1 MHVALLHEGN
11 PRVPD
16 GIHEL
21 RAISISTRDGFIE
34 GGTARD
40 DNLVVEEGLK
50 RSKIRRDALV
60 VPAL

>member
-16 GIHEL
+16 VIHEL